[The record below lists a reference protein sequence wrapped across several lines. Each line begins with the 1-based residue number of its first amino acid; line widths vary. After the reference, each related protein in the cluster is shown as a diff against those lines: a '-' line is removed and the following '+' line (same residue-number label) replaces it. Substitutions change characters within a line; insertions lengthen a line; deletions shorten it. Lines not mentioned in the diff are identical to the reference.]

1 MFNFSLAVGLSQS
14 GKLSAAWQGYKI
26 GEPKGGKPNEISQK
40 AGCTGCN

>member
-26 GEPKGGKPNEISQK
+26 GEKNIRRIK
-40 AGCTGCN
+40 